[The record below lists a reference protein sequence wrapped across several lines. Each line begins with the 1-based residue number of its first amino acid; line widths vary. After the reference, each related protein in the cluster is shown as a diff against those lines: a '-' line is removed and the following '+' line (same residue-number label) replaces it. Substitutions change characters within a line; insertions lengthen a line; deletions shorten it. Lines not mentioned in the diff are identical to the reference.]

1 MTISERDY
9 RAFVDFEKDAWVK
22 LFPHYDSLAGEMTRQ
37 AVDPVL
43 HAVDLRPGSKLLDV
57 ASGIGYVGTEAQ
69 RRGAD
74 ALGVDFSSDMID
86 IARQQCP
93 EFRIELGDAE
103 NLRYSDA
110 SFDSVVCAFGM
121 LHFPRPGKALA
132 EAHRVLRPGGRHAF
146 TVWCGPAKNKFF
158 GTIGE
163 IILKH
168 ADPAVGLPTGPSQYM
183 LSDPMVCAAL
193 MDAARFADVKIDE
206 IPTHFTARA
215 PGDVLEFMRKCA
227 LRAIYIFDRQSPE
240 VQAKIETALLKEGA
254 KAVTENAGRIA
265 CPSLLVSGIR

>member
-57 ASGIGYVGTEAQ
+57 ASGIGYVGAEAQ

-146 TVWCGPAKNKFF
+146 TVWCGPASISLHVRRA
-158 GTIGE
+158 T
-163 IILKH
+163 
-168 ADPAVGLPTGPSQYM
+168 SW
-183 LSDPMVCAAL
+183 SSCAS
-193 MDAARFADVKIDE
+193 ARCGRSTYSIANR
-206 IPTHFTARA
+206 P
-215 PGDVLEFMRKCA
+215 KCRPRSKR
-227 LRAIYIFDRQSPE
+227 L
-240 VQAKIETALLKEGA
+240 
-254 KAVTENAGRIA
+254 
-265 CPSLLVSGIR
+265 C